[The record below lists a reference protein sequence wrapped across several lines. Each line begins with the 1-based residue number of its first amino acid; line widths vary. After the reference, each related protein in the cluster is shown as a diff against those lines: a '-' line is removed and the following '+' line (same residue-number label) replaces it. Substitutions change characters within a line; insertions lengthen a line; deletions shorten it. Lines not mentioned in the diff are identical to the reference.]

1 MPFIMGIATSGC
13 RTFVGLLEMQRTTH
27 AGRVA
32 DQQWHEGTGCHVG
45 HASHIQL
52 EAPQKK
58 QCAELVSCGWLIGKM
73 YLLKVS

>member
-32 DQQWHEGTGCHVG
+32 DQQWHEGTG
-45 HASHIQL
+45 SR
-52 EAPQKK
+52 
-58 QCAELVSCGWLIGKM
+58 
-73 YLLKVS
+73 